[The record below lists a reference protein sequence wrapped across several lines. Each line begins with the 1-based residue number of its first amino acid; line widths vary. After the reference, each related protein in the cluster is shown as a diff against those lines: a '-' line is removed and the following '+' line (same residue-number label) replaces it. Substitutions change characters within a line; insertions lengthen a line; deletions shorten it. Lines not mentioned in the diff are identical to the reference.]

1 MVWSP
6 FLPAAAAVA
15 AWLLRPQ
22 RPLWRRVLLPDP
34 TTAEGA
40 AVLAAYGV
48 AAGAM
53 TYLRLR
59 KKAAQ

>member
-1 MVWSP
+1 V
-6 FLPAAAAVA
+6 VV
-15 AWLLRPQ
+15 LRPQ

-53 TYLRLR
+53 TYLRLS